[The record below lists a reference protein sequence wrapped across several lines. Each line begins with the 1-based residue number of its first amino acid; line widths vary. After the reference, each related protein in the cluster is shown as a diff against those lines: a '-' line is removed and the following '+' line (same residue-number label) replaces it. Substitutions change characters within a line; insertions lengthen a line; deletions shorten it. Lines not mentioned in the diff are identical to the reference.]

1 MAVDIVVVEDEEKEK
16 RRHLSHDNNN
26 TTTTVTASTTAT
38 MTATTGSNSN
48 SNSSNEE
55 GEENKWGQT
64 RPFRLNRRQRQRM
77 LVTIVQYIQQKENKV
92 VLKNIRECQVLKGIR
107 IYQKSLQEDNA
118 TNIILQCP
126 NEGCLSSNNS

>member
-1 MAVDIVVVEDEEKEK
+1 VISQVAVDIVVVEDEEKEK

-77 LVTIVQYIQQKENKV
+77 LGDNCPIHPAEREQGGSEKYSRVSGLKRYSNLPKV
-92 VLKNIRECQVLKGIR
+92 VARG
-107 IYQKSLQEDNA
+107 
-118 TNIILQCP
+118 
-126 NEGCLSSNNS
+126 